1 MITVETENSANEF
14 NSILDMTKGTKSELE
29 GRSEEITQI
38 SAQRR
43 ANGKSKRD

>member
-14 NSILDMTKGTKSELE
+14 NSILDTTKETKSELE

-38 SAQRR
+38 SAQRH